1 MPGLLRA
8 SGKPCL
14 KFADHP
20 WESAVHPTRFRDCVR
35 STRSLVAGLTALAA
49 LPASAPALLAQG
61 ATPPAAAAATAPVDP
76 RLEKLKAE
84 ALVMVE
90 SRAKQVQE
98 IVDMLFSFQELGFQ
112 EFESQRYITTL
123 LAKEGFTIEKGVAG
137 IPSAWTAKW
146 SYGTG
151 KPEISLGSDVDG
163 IPQASNKP
171 GVGYRDPMVAG
182 GPGHGEGHNSGQAVN
197 IVAAIVVK
205 QLMQRDKINGT
216 LLLWPGIAE
225 EQMAGKAFLV
235 RSGLFKNTD
244 VTLFTHVGND
254 LGVSWGA
261 SGSSALLSAE
271 FRFRGSSAH
280 AAGAPWSGKSAL
292 DAVMLMGQGW
302 EYKREHLRLQQR
314 SHYVIKDGG
323 DQPNVVPSTASIWFY
338 FREQDYPRTMALF
351 EVGKKIAEGA
361 AMMTDTKLDTI
372 AILGSGWSAHF
383 SKPIAEA
390 MHQNVQTV
398 GMPKWDDKDQTLAK
412 GIQKELGS
420 PDFGLSEQVNKQL
433 RGAET
438 PQNWMGGGS
447 DDIGDIAWNVPTIT
461 LRFPSNIPGLPG
473 HNWANAIS
481 MATPIA
487 HKGALAGAKVQALT
501 MLDIVMTP
509 KIVADAW
516 DYFKNVQTKDTKY
529 TPFIRPQDMPPTYL
543 NADIM
548 ARYKTQLQKF
558 YYDPTKF
565 KTYMEQL
572 GIEYPTV
579 RPQVVAPK
587 GDDGREKQ

>member
-1 MPGLLRA
+1 M
-8 SGKPCL
+8 
-14 KFADHP
+14 
-20 WESAVHPTRFRDCVR
+20 RFLPRLSR
-35 STRSLVAGLTALAA
+35 STRHLGVATLFSSLAA
-49 LPASAPALLAQG
+49 LPVAVSAQE
-61 ATPPAAAAATAPVDP
+61 ATPAATAAVAAQTATDP
-76 RLEKLKAE
+76 RLAKLKDE
-84 ALVMVE
+84 ALQMVQAR
-90 SRAKQVQE
+90 SKQVQE

-112 EFESQRYITTL
+112 EWESQKYLTGIL
-123 LAKEGFTIEKGVAG
+123 EKEGFKVEKGVAG
-137 IPSAWTAKW
+137 IPTAWTAKW

-171 GVGYRDPMVAG
+171 GVGYKDPMVTQ
-182 GPGHGEGHNSGQAVN
+182 GPGHGEGHNAGQALN

-205 QLMQRDKINGT
+205 QLMMRDKINGT

-235 RSGLFKNTD
+235 RAGIFKNTD

-261 SGSSALLSAE
+261 SGSSALISAE
-271 FRFRGSSAH
+271 FRFKGSSAH
-280 AAGAPWSGKSAL
+280 AAGAPWRGQSAL
-292 DAVMLMGQGW
+292 DAVMLMAQGW
-302 EYKREHLRLQQR
+302 EYRREHLRLQQR

-351 EVGKKIAEGA
+351 ETGQKVAQGA
-361 AMMTDTKLDTI
+361 AMMTDTKLDTVM
-372 AILGSGWSAHF
+372 ILGSGWSAHF

-390 MHQNVQTV
+390 MHQNIQTV
-398 GMPKWDDKDQTLAK
+398 GMPAWDDKDQTLAK
-412 GIQKELGS
+412 GIQRELGQ
-420 PDFGLSEQVNKQL
+420 PDFGLETQVNKQL

-447 DDIGDIAWNVPTIT
+447 DDIGDIAWNVPTVT
-461 LRFPSNIPGLPG
+461 LRFPSNIPSMPG

-501 MLDIVMTP
+501 LLDILMTP
-509 KIVADAW
+509 KVVTDAW
-516 DYFKNVQTKDTKY
+516 DYFKNVQTKTVKY
-529 TPFIRPQDMPPTYL
+529 QPFIRPSDQPPIWL

-548 ARYKTQLQKF
+548 AKYKPQLQKF
-558 YYDPTKF
+558 YYDPSKY
-565 KTYMEQL
+565 KTYLEQL

-579 RPQVVAPK
+579 RPIETKPK
-587 GDDGREKQ
+587 GNN

>member
-1 MPGLLRA
+1 
-8 SGKPCL
+8 
-14 KFADHP
+14 
-20 WESAVHPTRFRDCVR
+20 VHPTRFRECFR
-35 STRSLVAGLTALAA
+35 STRSVVLGLTALAA
-49 LPASAPALLAQG
+49 VPSSAPALLAQG
-61 ATPPAAAAATAPVDP
+61 ATVPTAAAAPVDP

-84 ALVMVE
+84 ALQMVE
-90 SRAKQVQE
+90 SRSKQVQE

-137 IPSAWTAKW
+137 MPSSWTAKW

-171 GVGYRDPMVAG
+171 GVGYRDPMVSG
-182 GPGHGEGHNSGQAVN
+182 GPGHGEGHNAGQAVN
-197 IVAAIVVK
+197 IVASIVVK

-292 DAVMLMGQGW
+292 DAVMLMGQAW

-390 MHQNVQTV
+390 MHANVVAV

-501 MLDIVMTP
+501 MLDIVLTP
-509 KIVADAW
+509 KVVADAW
-516 DYFKNVQTKDTKY
+516 DYFKNVQTKDVKY
-529 TPFIRPQDMPPTYL
+529 TPFIRPQDTPPTYL

-548 ARYKTQLQKF
+548 AKYKSQLQKF

-565 KTYMEQL
+565 KTYLEQL

-579 RPQVVAPK
+579 RPQVAQPK
-587 GDDGREKQ
+587 GDDGKERE

>member
-1 MPGLLRA
+1 VSLIPLRPLSTTVA
-8 SGKPCL
+8 RA
-14 KFADHP
+14 FA
-20 WESAVHPTRFRDCVR
+20 
-35 STRSLVAGLTALAA
+35 LTALASSLLA
-49 LPASAPALLAQG
+49 ASSRRLPAQTAQTG
-61 ATPPAAAAATAPVDP
+61 AAATAPADP
-76 RLEKLKAE
+76 RLAKLKEE
-84 ALVMVE
+84 ALQMVQAR
-90 SRAKQVQE
+90 SKQVQE

-112 EFESQRYITTL
+112 EWESQKYLTGL

-137 IPSAWTAKW
+137 IPTAWTAKW

-171 GVGYRDPMVAG
+171 GVGYKDPMVTG
-182 GPGHGEGHNSGQAVN
+182 GPGHGEGHNAGQALNV
-197 IVAAIVVK
+197 VAAIVVK
-205 QLMQRDKINGT
+205 QLMQRDKIDGT

-235 RSGLFKNTD
+235 RAGVFKNTD

-261 SGSSALLSAE
+261 SGSSALISAE

-280 AAGAPWSGKSAL
+280 AAGAPWRGQSAL
-292 DAVMLMGQGW
+292 DAVMLMAQGW
-302 EYKREHLRLQQR
+302 EYRREHLRLQQR

-351 EVGKKIAEGA
+351 EVGQKIAQGA
-361 AMMTDTKLDTI
+361 AMMTDTKLDTVM
-372 AILGSGWSAHF
+372 ILGSGWSAHF

-390 MHQNVQTV
+390 MHQNIQTV
-398 GMPKWDDKDQTLAK
+398 GMPQWDDKDQTLAK
-412 GIQKELGS
+412 GIQRELGQ
-420 PDFGLSEQVNKQL
+420 PDFGLESQVNKQL

-447 DDIGDIAWNVPTIT
+447 DDIGDIAWNVPTVT
-461 LRFPSNIPGLPG
+461 LRFPSNIPSLPG

-501 MLDIVMTP
+501 LLDILLTP
-509 KIVADAW
+509 KVVTDAW
-516 DYFKNVQTKDTKY
+516 DYFKNVQTKDVKY
-529 TPFIRPQDMPPTYL
+529 KPFIRPGDQPPIWL

-548 ARYKTQLQKF
+548 AKYKPQLQKF
-558 YYDPTKF
+558 YYDPSKY
-565 KTYMEQL
+565 KTYLEQL

-579 RPQVVAPK
+579 RPLETKPR
-587 GDDGREKQ
+587 GDN

>member
-1 MPGLLRA
+1 M
-8 SGKPCL
+8 S
-14 KFADHP
+14 FAVP
-20 WESAVHPTRFRDCVR
+20 
-35 STRSLVAGLTALAA
+35 
-49 LPASAPALLAQG
+49 SAPLMFRWTRTL
-61 ATPPAAAAATAPVDP
+61 AAAAVLAGLAPLAPSTDGRLQAQAAVSSADP
-76 RLEKLKAE
+76 RLEGLKAE
-84 ALVMVE
+84 ALKLVE
-90 SRAKQVQE
+90 GRAKQVQE

-112 EFESQRYITTL
+112 EWESQKYLTGL
-123 LAKEGFTIEKGVAG
+123 LEKDGFKIERGVAG
-137 IPSAWTAKW
+137 IPTAWTARW

-171 GVGYRDPMVAG
+171 GVGYRDPMVSG
-182 GPGHGEGHNSGQAVN
+182 GPGHGEGHNAGQALNV
-197 IVAAIVVK
+197 VAAMVVK
-205 QLMQRDKINGT
+205 QLMQRDKINGSIM
-216 LLLWPGIAE
+216 LWPGIAE

-235 RSGLFKNTD
+235 RAGVFKNTD
-244 VTLFTHVGND
+244 VTLFTHVSND

-261 SGSSALLSAE
+261 SGQSALISAE

-280 AAGAPWSGKSAL
+280 AAGAPWRGQSAL
-292 DAVMLMGQGW
+292 DAVMLMAQGW
-302 EYKREHLRLQQR
+302 EYRREHLRLQQR

-351 EVGKKIAEGA
+351 ETGKKIAEGA
-361 AMMTDTKLDTI
+361 AMMTDTKLDTVM
-372 AILGSGWSAHF
+372 ILGSGWSAHF

-390 MHQNVQTV
+390 MHKNVQTV
-398 GMPKWDDKDQTLAK
+398 GMPAWDDKDQTLAK

-420 PDFGLSEQVNKQL
+420 PDFGLQMQVNKEL

-447 DDIGDIAWNVPTIT
+447 DDIGDVSWNMPTIT

-501 MLDIVMTP
+501 MLDIFLQP
-509 KIVADAW
+509 KVVADAW
-516 DYFKNVQTKDTKY
+516 TYFRDVQTKDVRY
-529 TPFIRPQDMPPTYL
+529 QPFIRPGDQPPIWL

-548 ARYKTQLQKF
+548 AKYKPQLQKF

-565 KTYMEQL
+565 KTYLEQL

-579 RPQVVAPK
+579 RPAEAKPR
-587 GDDGREKQ
+587 GDN